1 MGLSVTERE
10 NFRKAVKNM
19 ISQMTKSDLVAHFTK
34 QGIAR
39 STIYNTINRIQNE
52 GPIQDNKRTGRPT
65 TWTTAAKKK
74 LKRLTNNR
82 TGVSQRRLAR
92 KFGVHR
98 RTVGRQLEKMG
109 ISYRKREKTPKYSAV
124 QLEKSK
130 QLSAKLSN
138 MLYRSPCS
146 LILDDEKYFTFAGD
160 NMPGNAGYYT
170 NDKSTCP
177 DSVRFAGKE
186 KFPKKVLVW
195 IAISDRGM
203 SKPLFRPSKSVA
215 INSSIYIDE
224 CLNKRLLPFIHE
236 YHKDL
241 DYVFWPDLASAH
253 YSMESTTWMNE
264 NVNYVTKDIN
274 PPNVPQA
281 RPIENFWGCLSEKV
295 YEGGW
300 QASSE
305 QQLINR
311 IKLKLKE
318 FDLNFVKSLMT
329 GVKAKLRKIGHDG
342 VFSLF
347 KNHNSIKK

>member
-1 MGLSVTERE
+1 
-10 NFRKAVKNM
+10 M
-19 ISQMTKSDLVAHFTK
+19 ISQMAKSDIVAHLTK

-39 STIYNTINRIQNE
+39 STIYNTINRIQI
-52 GPIQDNKRTGRPT
+52 GDPIKDNKRTGHPA
-65 TWTTAAKKK
+65 TWTAARKTK

-92 KFGVHR
+92 KFDVHQT
-98 RTVGRQLEKMG
+98 TVGRQLTKMD
-109 ISYRKREKTPKYSAV
+109 ISYRKLEKKPKYSAV
-124 QLEKSK
+124 QHEKVKKLSK
-130 QLSAKLSN
+130 RLSN

-146 LILDDEKYFTFAGD
+146 LILEDEKYFTFAGD

-170 NDKSTCP
+170 NDKS
-177 DSVRFAGKE
+177 AGKE

-203 SKPLFRPSKSVA
+203 SKPLFRLSKSVA

-236 YHKDL
+236 YHEDL

-253 YSMESTTWMNE
+253 YSMVSTTWMNK

-281 RPIENFWGCLSEKV
+281 RSIEIFWGCSSEKL

-300 QASSE
+300 QASTE

-329 GVKAKLRKIGHDG
+329 GVKA
-342 VFSLF
+342 
-347 KNHNSIKK
+347 

>member
-1 MGLSVTERE
+1 
-10 NFRKAVKNM
+10 
-19 ISQMTKSDLVAHFTK
+19 
-34 QGIAR
+34 
-39 STIYNTINRIQNE
+39 
-52 GPIQDNKRTGRPT
+52 
-65 TWTTAAKKK
+65 
-74 LKRLTNNR
+74 
-82 TGVSQRRLAR
+82 
-92 KFGVHR
+92 
-98 RTVGRQLEKMG
+98 
-109 ISYRKREKTPKYSAV
+109 
-124 QLEKSK
+124 
-130 QLSAKLSN
+130 

-146 LILDDEKYFTFAGD
+146 LILDDEKYFTLAGD
-160 NMPGNAGYYT
+160 NMPGNARYYT

-177 DSVRFAGKE
+177 DSVRFAGKK

-300 QASSE
+300 QASTE

-318 FDLNFVKSLMT
+318 FDLNFVKSLMA